1 MSRFA
6 ILLAWFALAAP
17 VIAQAPAFVARTQ
30 SLTFGDTTT
39 VVDIY
44 QPAAGP
50 VAGTAIIA
58 HGFTR
63 SRERHR
69 NLGRALAAAGV
80 VALVPDLP
88 YAADPW
94 RNGQAIV
101 ALAHALETG
110 EMALAL
116 PLPRLQRSSLVLI
129 GTSAGGFATVLAAAE
144 LPGIAGWI
152 GLDPVDRTG
161 AAKDAA
167 ARVTAPVTVFY
178 GDASN
183 CNLFGSARGI
193 GQAAPALAH
202 LRKFEGASHCDFES
216 PTNRV
221 CTVLCGGGSTDRQRE
236 IVDETVAAAREFLA
250 PRKVAPPSLDMG
262 PPLPDVAIDAA
273 E

>member
-1 MSRFA
+1 MSRLFV
-6 ILLAWFALAAP
+6 LLAWLALATP
-17 VIAQAPAFVARTQ
+17 VIAQAPAFVARSQ

-44 QPAAGP
+44 EPAAGP

-88 YAADPW
+88 YSADPW

-110 EMALAL
+110 AL
-116 PLPRLQRSSLVLI
+116 PLPLPPVQRSSLVLI

-236 IVDETVAAAREFLA
+236 IVAETVAAAREFLA
-250 PRKVAPPSLDMG
+250 LPSGAPPSLDMG
-262 PPLPDVAIDAA
+262 PPLPDAA